1 MHRPGLLPG
10 APQQICASGSSSGE
24 DLGIA
29 GWHSGNGVQTSGRGD
44 GARDHE
50 QPERRY
56 RCKRLV
62 AWSTGAA
69 KAPSRI
75 YHNGSLE
82 SLMLSFTNYSGLP
95 RFRVTAH
102 SRPTV
107 KIHSSQIRANLFSDF
122 SCTYK
127 D

>member
-1 MHRPGLLPG
+1 MAFGQWR
-10 APQQICASGSSSGE
+10 S
-24 DLGIA
+24 
-29 GWHSGNGVQTSGRGD
+29 NVRTGD

-107 KIHSSQIRANLFSDF
+107 KIHYSQIRANLFSDF

-127 D
+127 DQDCFPCAAKSFV